1 MTVTDEQVAALRA
14 FLASEPDEAERL
26 TGQLVEADRLVGY
39 GELVHAAFVTAVRR
53 RFSPSWSIPEV
64 IGLVATV
71 RAQLLDDGIHID
83 PRTSESLM
91 RHALGDAVAT
101 DLEKPATARAQVL
114 LLGELIVDE
123 GLDDAGLDEFLAQAR
138 TLADRLMS
146 GVTDRR

>member
-14 FLASEPDEAERL
+14 FLASA
-26 TGQLVEADRLVGY
+26 
-39 GELVHAAFVTAVRR
+39 
-53 RFSPSWSIPEV
+53 V
-64 IGLVATV
+64 IGLVAIV

-91 RHALGDAVAT
+91 RRALGDAVAA
-101 DLEKPATARAQVL
+101 DPEEPATARARVL

-138 TLADRLMS
+138 TLADRLMPD
-146 GVTDRR
+146 VTRRR